1 MPVVEDYLEKLSK
14 SLQFLSS
21 AFSFAAP
28 QDNSIN
34 FKFLNFK
41 LLIPEGKKKKKIS
54 EREELPKMR
63 DFIMY

>member
-1 MPVVEDYLEKLSK
+1 MEDYLEKL

-41 LLIPEGKKKKKIS
+41 LLIPEGKKKKKS
-54 EREELPKMR
+54 LKEKSYQR
-63 DFIMY
+63 

>member
-1 MPVVEDYLEKLSK
+1 MEDYLEKL

-41 LLIPEGKKKKKIS
+41 LLIPEGKKKKIS

-63 DFIMY
+63 DFY